1 MASVQDC
8 LEERSFSATYVL
20 ICLAE
25 KKGVSSWS
33 KRGGSLFCDRARARA
48 RTSLTHECE
57 MSFIEC
63 EKVLL
68 SVNRFY

>member
-33 KRGGSLFCDRARARA
+33 KRGGSLFCD
-48 RTSLTHECE
+48 TSLTHECE

-63 EKVLL
+63 GKVLL